1 MDGTVQYKIGR
12 GQAPLLFARTGK
24 GGRNTMDVG
33 DHAPDFS
40 LTAQDGSKV
49 TLSEVLEHGPYAV
62 LVWYHLAFTGG

>member
-1 MDGTVQYKIGR
+1 
-12 GQAPLLFARTGK
+12 
-24 GGRNTMDVG
+24 MDVG